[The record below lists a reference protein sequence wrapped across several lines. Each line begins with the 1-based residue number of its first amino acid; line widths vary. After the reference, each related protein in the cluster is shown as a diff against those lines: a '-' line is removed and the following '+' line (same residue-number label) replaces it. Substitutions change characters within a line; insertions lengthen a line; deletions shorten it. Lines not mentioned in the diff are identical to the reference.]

1 MSRMKDL
8 VMDVLEAYE
17 EERLPMSVIA
27 DMYDISIEMVE
38 QVVNDYSEDKIG
50 A

>member
-17 EERLPMSVIA
+17 EERLPVSVIA
-27 DMYDISIEMVE
+27 ERFEISIEMVLTIIDE
-38 QVVNDYSEDKIG
+38 WSEVMAK